1 MNPKISDF
9 INSIGSV
16 AETCA
21 IFYKSCIKQGF
32 SAEQSLDL
40 TKTFL
45 HGLIMMMKSNGN
57 EKD

>member
-1 MNPKISDF
+1 MKRWTQEEYDYLMDNWGK
-9 INSIGSV
+9 
-16 AETCA
+16 
-21 IFYKSCIKQGF
+21 K
-32 SAEQSLDL
+32 SLDL